1 MANGALAFL
10 YTLRVQGF
18 SSFFNKK
25 YYHSLKKKKKKKKK
39 KKEEEEE
46 DGKCHFWRLRSKPLG
61 KWQNLNYKMLIL
73 ENNSE
78 V

>member
-25 YYHSLKKKKKKKKK
+25 YYHSLKKKKKKK
-39 KKEEEEE
+39 
-46 DGKCHFWRLRSKPLG
+46 RRIRI
-61 KWQNLNYKMLIL
+61 KWQMPLL
-73 ENNSE
+73 EIKVKTTWEMAKPQLQN
-78 V
+78 VDIRKQF